1 MLLLEPVRPSA
12 VDPKSSPP
20 YSPAS
25 VPSVAS
31 ESGLPERT
39 YAVEK
44 HGKVLAGDNKALG
57 VYRDRRSFDFPAI
70 DFPEKDKPKKGR
82 SGFRGFEGGPKPVG
96 PVPAAHIHIMA
107 LFSLDKLLRTMHLE
121 LL

>member
-12 VDPKSSPP
+12 IDPKSSPP

-70 DFPEKDKPKKGR
+70 DFPKKENPKKGR
-82 SGFRGFEGGPKPVG
+82 GGFRGRRGPKPVG
-96 PVPAAHIHIMA
+96 PVPAAHIHSVT

>member
-20 YSPAS
+20 YLPAS

-31 ESGLPERT
+31 ESGLPKRT
-39 YAVEK
+39 HAVEK
-44 HGKVLAGDNKALG
+44 HGQVLAGDNEAFG

-70 DFPEKDKPKKGR
+70 DFPEKENPKKGG
-82 SGFRGFEGGPKPVG
+82 SGFRVGGGPKPVG
-96 PVPAAHIHIMA
+96 PVPTAAFIIMT
-107 LFSLDKLLRTMHLE
+107 LFSLDKMHLE